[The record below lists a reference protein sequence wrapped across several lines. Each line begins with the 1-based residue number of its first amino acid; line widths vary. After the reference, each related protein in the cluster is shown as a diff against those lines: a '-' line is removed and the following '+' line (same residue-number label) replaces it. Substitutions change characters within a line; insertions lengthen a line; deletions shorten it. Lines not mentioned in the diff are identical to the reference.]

1 MMGKIRTI
9 YMIIFLTLFS
19 KILLGQT
26 DSTEHYSHRVRELYN
41 SGITLFN
48 EKRGT
53 EALDTFKLALKY
65 RKRIYGE
72 ESYFLGTIYVSI
84 GITYKLLGRNDD
96 ALRNYELAEKNYLLR
111 NDSNLVSLARLY
123 RNIGNIYRAKLDYVQ
138 ALKYSKQSLSIYLN
152 QSPVDKYDILEAN
165 YAIAEIYYL
174 QNNNTQALNILNT
187 FYPEADIENKIYYS
201 ELIAIIYQKLKDYSK
216 ANEFYNINIDLI
228 KRNYGD
234 KNIQLATAYI
244 KYSEFFAELK
254 QFDKGML
261 VLQEAYAIIKTHHS
275 KKGQELSEY
284 YEYMGDL
291 LRRKPVESPSMISFK
306 QQKKQNLSEAISWY
320 TKSLDALYKENKEM
334 KVENLTID
342 NCLSFMDCIVLLKTV
357 ADTHAELALLDKE
370 IKDETYFGSL
380 KNALKHY
387 NLISQLI
394 QRARMEISSDESKL
408 QLATLESSTF
418 SKTIETAYLAY
429 DYSQDEQYLDLAF
442 QNAEQMKSSAVFDKI
457 SDDLAQE
464 NSLIPDTL
472 LELESKLNST
482 ISTFNEKL
490 FEEQSKDSAD
500 SKLIA
505 EYNNKIFEAS
515 KSRDELNHLLEEEYP
530 DYYNLKYSVSM
541 LSVDDV
547 QSKLKKNEAI
557 IEYAINQTDTTSE
570 LFTFLITKDHKFFTS
585 QKISSEM
592 QRSFGYMFH
601 FMTTPNFLFTHNE
614 DSKQYCQ
621 AANDIYTLLLQ
632 PFQYELKNMSLII
645 IPDGKLNYIA
655 FDGLLKSLPDT
666 SQAID
671 FSKLDYLIRDFNI
684 NYANSA
690 NIYFKNSLSKRQLKN
705 HTLAFAPLYASEKF
719 ELSNASYTLMPLPGV
734 QKEVDAIAKTV
745 KTDVYRGPEAT
756 EENFRRYSQEY
767 DILHLAMHAYINDS
781 LPAFSRLAFSPMPET
796 PNEPL
801 DKDGWLN
808 TADIY
813 NLNLRNAKLTVLS
826 ACNTGVGKMQK
837 GEGLM
842 SLSRGFLYAG
852 CPSIVVSLWEVEDQ
866 AGTEIM
872 TAFYKNLKKGK
883 TKDEALRLA
892 KIEYLD
898 HSNSRL
904 AHPHY
909 WMSFKSI
916 GDNSPLYTSYDIYF
930 FGILLLLILVFSI
943 DQILRIKKARQK
955 RQAL

>member
-1 MMGKIRTI
+1 MGKIC
-9 YMIIFLTLFS
+9 IFYPLVFL
-19 KILLGQT
+19 ILLSNILFGQT
-26 DSTEHYSHRVRELYN
+26 NSNDHYNVRVRQLY
-41 SGITLFN
+41 SAGINLNN
-48 EKRGT
+48 ERRSI
-53 EALDTFKLALKY
+53 EALDSFKLALSY
-65 RKRIYGE
+65 RKKIYGE
-72 ESYFLGTIYVSI
+72 ESYFLGSIYVSI
-84 GITYKLLGRNDD
+84 GITYKLLGRNEL
-96 ALRNYELAEKNYLLR
+96 ALRNYKLAEQSYLLR
-111 NDSNLVSLARLY
+111 NDSNLISLGRLY
-123 RNIGNIYRAKLDYVQ
+123 RNIGNVYRAKLDYSN
-138 ALKYSKQSLSIYLN
+138 ALHYFNQSLAIFSR
-152 QSPVDKYDILEAN
+152 QTPVDYIDICDAN
-165 YAIAEIYYL
+165 YAISEIHYL
-174 QNNNTQALNILNT
+174 QNNNIEALKILDSYYSKT
-187 FYPEADIENKIYYS
+187 DIVNKIYYS
-201 ELIAIIYQKLKDYSK
+201 ELKAIIYQKLKHYTDADKY
-216 ANEFYNINIDLI
+216 YNININLVKNEYGEHDLS
-228 KRNYGD
+228 
-234 KNIQLATAYI
+234 LANAYI
-244 KYSEFFAELK
+244 KYSEYLAEVNKFELGINTLHK
-254 QFDKGML
+254 AFEIIRNYQPYKGL
-261 VLQEAYAIIKTHHS
+261 
-275 KKGQELSEY
+275 ELSEY

-357 ADTHAELALLDKE
+357 ADTHSELALLDKE

-387 NLISQLI
+387 NIISQLI
-394 QRARMEISSDESKL
+394 QRARIEISSDESKL

-429 DYSQDEQYLDLAF
+429 DYNQDEQYLDLAF
-442 QNAEQMKSSAVFDKI
+442 QSAEQMKSSAVFDKI
-457 SDDLAQE
+457 SNDLAQE

-570 LFTFLITKDHKFFTS
+570 LFTFLITKDHKIFTS

-592 QRSFGYMFH
+592 QRSLGYMFH

-734 QKEVDAIAKTV
+734 QKEVNAIAKTV
-745 KTDVYRGPEAT
+745 KTDVYRGTEAT
-756 EENFRRYSQEY
+756 EENFRKFSQEY

>member
-1 MMGKIRTI
+1 MLKKGNLHLII
-9 YMIIFLTLFS
+9 LLLLLPIFLH
-19 KILLGQT
+19 GQT
-26 DSTEHYSHRVRELYN
+26 EGNNQYRLKANQLLQSGYN
-41 SGITLFN
+41 LFYD
-48 EKRGT
+48 GMYP
-53 EALDTFKLALKY
+53 EALDSFKLSLEY
-65 RKRIYGE
+65 RKKFYGE
-72 ESYFLGTIYVSI
+72 ENYFLGAVYLAI
-84 GITYKLLGRNDD
+84 GVTYKAQGKNDK
-96 ALRNYELAEKNYLLR
+96 ALQYYQIAEKNYWLR
-111 NDSNLVSLARLY
+111 NDSNLINLGRLY
-123 RNIGNIYRAKLDYVQ
+123 RNIGNVFRAKLDYNNALHYFSQ
-138 ALKYSKQSLSIYLN
+138 ALTIFSNQEKIEYEDIY
-152 QSPVDKYDILEAN
+152 DAN
-165 YAIAEIYYL
+165 YAIAEIYSLTKDYDKSL
-174 QNNNTQALNILNT
+174 DILKK
-187 FYPEADIENKIYYS
+187 YKDEADTFNKIYYL
-201 ELIAIIYQKLKDYSK
+201 ELLGIIYQKTDNISLAKKYYEENLALSISYYGEDHLETAITYLNYAEFLSRILEYKDGLTALNK
-216 ANEFYNINIDLI
+216 A
-228 KRNYGD
+228 
-234 KNIQLATAYI
+234 
-244 KYSEFFAELK
+244 
-254 QFDKGML
+254 FD
-261 VLQEAYAIIKTHHS
+261 IIKKS
-275 KKGQELSEY
+275 QDKRGIELSRY
-284 YEYMGDL
+284 YEFKGEL
-291 LRRKPVESPSMISFK
+291 IRNKPIESPSVLSFK
-306 QQKKQNLSEAISWY
+306 QEKKKNLEEAIQWY
-320 TKSLDALYKENKEM
+320 TKSLQALYKENTKLKIED
-334 KVENLTID
+334 LTID
-342 NCLSFMDCIVLLKTV
+342 NSLSFTDCVILLKTI
-357 ADTHAELALLDKE
+357 ADTYSE
-370 IKDETYFGSL
+370 IAILNNEPKGDIYLSSL
-380 KNALKHY
+380 KNALDYYKVT
-387 NLISQLI
+387 SQLI
-394 QRARMEISSDESKL
+394 QRARIEISSDESKL

-429 DYSQDEQYLDLAF
+429 DYNQDEQYLDLAF
-442 QNAEQMKSSAVFDKI
+442 QSAEQMKSSAVFDKI
-457 SDDLAQE
+457 SNDLAQE

-490 FEEQSKDSAD
+490 FEEKSKDSAD

-530 DYYNLKYSVSM
+530 DYYNLKYSASI
-541 LSVDDV
+541 LSVNDV
-547 QSKLKKNEAI
+547 QNKLKKNEAI

-570 LFTFLITKDHKFFTS
+570 LFTFLITKDHKIFTS

-592 QRSFGYMFH
+592 QRSLGYMFH

-745 KTDVYRGPEAT
+745 KTDVYRGIEAT
-756 EENFRRYSQEY
+756 EENFRKFSQEY